1 MEVHGFSSAGMI
13 EVTIEGARMFVPDDM
28 SNRHRRQ
35 IAEEWEA
42 LGNVIPPYIAPAPTI
57 AALTRRQ
64 ARLGLLS
71 IGITVEDVEAHIA
84 AIGDPLDRAA
94 ALIEWQDATAYE
106 RDHPLVADLAAAF
119 ALPPAQV
126 DALWIWAAGI

>member
-1 MEVHGFSSAGMI
+1 MDVHGFTEDGAI
-13 EVTIEGARMFVPDDM
+13 NATIDGTRMLVPDTM
-28 SNRHRRQ
+28 ANRHRAL
-35 IAEEWEA
+35 IAEWEA
-42 LGNVIPPYIAPAPTI
+42 SGNVIPPFVSPPPPIGT
-57 AALTRRQ
+57 LTRRQ

-84 AIGDPLDRAA
+84 AIADPADRAA

-119 ALPPAQV
+119 ALPAAQV
-126 DALWIWAAGI
+126 DALWLWAADI